1 MSIIGKKIQEELS
14 GDIPQMSLDELCQI
28 QSDYPYFQT
37 ARFLYLKRLQKE
49 NPILYPLTLE
59 KNAIYSGDRKSL
71 FFLLEGSRQ
80 SWTSLYRHNTEK
92 TENKSFS
99 LIDSFLASQNEE
111 NLAENIEQLI
121 LQTGGAPTIDY
132 LSVTQTAKNDKPDSK
147 DLHNIDLIDSFI
159 EKSEKGTSF
168 IPETDI
174 SEKPESTTQMDKKPL
189 TESTDDAFLTESLAK
204 IYIKQ
209 RRYSK
214 ALEIIK
220 KLSLKYPEKNIYFA
234 DQIRFLEKLITN
246 IKTE

>member
-1 MSIIGKKIQEELS
+1 MSINGEKIREELS
-14 GDIPQMSLDELCQI
+14 GDIPQISLEELCQI

-37 ARFLYLKRLQKE
+37 VRFLYLKRLQKE
-49 NPILYPLTLE
+49 NPVLYPQILE
-59 KNAIYSGDRKSL
+59 ENAIYSGDRKSL

-80 SWTSLYRHNTEK
+80 SWASLYRHNTEK
-92 TENKSFS
+92 KENDSFS
-99 LIDSFLASQNEE
+99 LINSFLASQKEE
-111 NLAENIEQLI
+111 VLAENIEQLI
-121 LQTGGAPTIDY
+121 FQTGGAPAIDY
-132 LSVTQTAKNDKPDSK
+132 LSIAQTTKNDETATK

-159 EKSEKGTSF
+159 EKSEKGTPL
-168 IPETDI
+168 IPETEI
-174 SEKPESTTQMDKKPL
+174 SEKTEYAEQSSEKTL